1 MQEQF
6 FGLYQVLKEFLSYFS
21 IKMWQLVLRFMSAI
35 SSAISSISCIGSTIR
50 LPNAASV
57 PDAAGLTCAW
67 IKVRPAK
74 ECTKKLT
81 ANPAGHFHL
90 QPPNILTCLDGYFLF
105 ELGIRLIPFKLL

>member
-57 PDAAGLTCAW
+57 PDAAGLTCACRPRSTFSMFRVSGRSAKLW
-67 IKVRPAK
+67 I
-74 ECTKKLT
+74 L
-81 ANPAGHFHL
+81 
-90 QPPNILTCLDGYFLF
+90 
-105 ELGIRLIPFKLL
+105 

>member
-57 PDAAGLTCAW
+57 PDAAGLTCRPRSTFSMFRGSGRSAKLW
-67 IKVRPAK
+67 IFAAG
-74 ECTKKLT
+74 KL
-81 ANPAGHFHL
+81 
-90 QPPNILTCLDGYFLF
+90 
-105 ELGIRLIPFKLL
+105 